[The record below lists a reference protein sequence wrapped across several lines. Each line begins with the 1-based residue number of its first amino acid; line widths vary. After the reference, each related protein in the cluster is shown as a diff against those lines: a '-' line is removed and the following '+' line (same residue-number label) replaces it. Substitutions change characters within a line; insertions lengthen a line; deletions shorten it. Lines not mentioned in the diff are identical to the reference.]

1 MIAVL
6 LLLLLVGVPV
16 GVAFSLQ
23 SFKPLGMLVL
33 VAILQLLTA
42 PVSAHMVA
50 RTAYRTGQVR
60 EDLLVEDDLADDLAE
75 AGFHLSSGED
85 EGESADHRD

>member
-1 MIAVL
+1 
-6 LLLLLVGVPV
+6 
-16 GVAFSLQ
+16 
-23 SFKPLGMLVL
+23 
-33 VAILQLLTA
+33 
-42 PVSAHMVA
+42 MVA